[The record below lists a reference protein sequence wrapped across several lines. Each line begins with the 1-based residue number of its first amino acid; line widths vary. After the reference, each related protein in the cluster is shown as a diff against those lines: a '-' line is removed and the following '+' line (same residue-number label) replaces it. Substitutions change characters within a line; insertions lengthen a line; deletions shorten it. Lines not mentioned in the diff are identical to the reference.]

1 MGIYI
6 SLRETMFITFEG
18 IEGSGKTTQIK
29 RLHKVLKER
38 AIPCLLTRE
47 PGATKIGLQ
56 IRTILLDQKNIKLD
70 PKAELFL
77 YLADRC
83 QHLSEKIQPAL
94 MQGRWVISDRFWDAT
109 VVYQGLARC
118 LNGKFLEGL
127 RPFIL
132 GSLWPDKTF
141 LLDLPVSIGLARAWE
156 RINGS
161 EESKKESRFE
171 KEDVTFHEKI
181 RQGYLSLARKEPQ
194 RIKVIEASLPPNKI
208 HQQIINF
215 LFD

>member
-1 MGIYI
+1 
-6 SLRETMFITFEG
+6 MFITFEG

-29 RLHKVLKER
+29 RLKKTLKER
-38 AIPCLLTRE
+38 GVSCLITRE

-56 IRTILLDQKNIKLD
+56 IRAILLDQKNKKMD
-70 PKAELFL
+70 PRAELFL

-83 QHLSEKIQPAL
+83 QHVTEKIQPSL

-109 VVYQGLARC
+109 VVYQGLARG
-118 LNGKFLEGL
+118 LNGKFLNQM
-127 RPFIL
+127 RPKVL
-132 GSLWPDKTF
+132 GPIWPDKTF

-171 KEDVTFHEKI
+171 KEAITFHEKI
-181 RQGYLSLARKEPQ
+181 RQGYLSLARKEPD
-194 RIKVIEASLPPNKI
+194 RIKVIDATLPPDRI
-208 HQQIINF
+208 HQQIVGN
-215 LFD
+215 LFP